1 MRRLFVYG
9 NGSQLSSL
17 MAWDLRQGL
26 PSLYVGPYS
35 APAANPCAYGHAA
48 IAMPDGAIYL
58 AGRGPNY
65 FHRINNVEVGG
76 TTSRPAPSFSGEV
89 HCQAVSE
96 TYWAIGGVNP
106 FLYVFDRRT
115 FAFATVSTSGLGNVY
130 GLDFSPDGTMLAVR
144 HVGGTY
150 LRVYDTSNWTYRDVA
165 SGICQQ
171 AGFFAPF
178 TPDGSLIVTMGTT
191 GRARSLSAATLG
203 VVADAPTGIITR
215 PEGNFNWGFVA
226 PYVLRGAA
234 GKELLAFTS
243 HGSFRP
249 VLFDAS
255 NFTIS
260 KMSTSD
266 LQNSRASIDSYG
278 NNFVNSYYYSD
289 YYVGKLP
296 LSNLVLEWFDD
307 GVLSLRKGTSSSATN
322 VYPFV
327 YTSNPHQITG
337 TVRDI
342 TNNPAA
348 RVVQAFRRSDGVI
361 MAQTTSDETTGDY
374 RLEVFDTGPY
384 DVRFKTADG
393 ELLNDLFYANV
404 TPEPVV

>member
-9 NGSQLSSL
+9 SGNQLSLL

-26 PSLYVGPYS
+26 PSLYVGAYS
-35 APAANPCAYGHAA
+35 APGANPCTYGHAA

-65 FHRINNVEVGG
+65 FHRIDNVEVGG
-76 TTSRPAPSFSGEV
+76 TTSRPSPSFSGDV
-89 HCQAVSE
+89 YCQAVSE
-96 TYWAIGGVNP
+96 TYWAIGGANP

-115 FAFATVSTSGLGNVY
+115 FAFATVSTSGLGNVH
-130 GLDFSPDGTMLAVR
+130 GLDFSPDGTMLAVK
-144 HVGGTY
+144 HEGGTY

-165 SGICQQ
+165 SGICHQ
-171 AGFFAPF
+171 AGYFASF
-178 TPDGSLIVTMGTT
+178 TPDGSLIVTKSANTYT
-191 GRARSLSAATLG
+191 RSLSAATLG
-203 VVADAPTGIITR
+203 VVANSTTALITR
-215 PEGNFNWGFVA
+215 PEGSFNWSFVS

-234 GKELLAFTS
+234 GKELIAFPS
-243 HGSFRP
+243 NSSFRP

-255 NFTIS
+255 DFTIS

-289 YYVGKLP
+289 YYVGKLS
-296 LSNLVLEWFDD
+296 LSNLVLEWFDG
-307 GVLSLRKGTSSSATN
+307 GVHSLRKSTQNYNTA